1 VSAIDRDLTLALA
14 KAQANLDLI
23 ASRSDVLS
31 DLGDLKEIKRLD
43 SECALLIR
51 DHAKSGR
58 VPPDPLAA
66 LESEVVALIAWGKEV
81 QAFLDEGLELL
92 DPDRLVADD
101 HTADKIG
108 MADIKAQ
115 QAKLNTFRGLVADR
129 TAGLAGRRPTAC
141 FIDRG
146 FDPRVADLWRIRA
159 AGRTRGGVGLG
170 ENIPTFD
177 ALRRW
182 VDSPGG
188 RPSEEQRA
196 LFKHLDERADELA
209 TYATESA
216 AERAELVAASAQLE
230 TGNPKAA
237 RALAARPR
245 AKRYADP
252 LWSAVVSELVAMDA
266 AIAKVEGADGLGKV
280 MAAAEE
286 LSAEP
291 IWAKVEPESEL
302 GASLRATADKA
313 RRGRKMRRITLA
325 VSVTVLCVAGV
336 FVKRYS
342 DEYQRQQAE
351 AAAKAEVAA
360 EAKAEAERVA
370 AAKLQPETDTEERR
384 RRRAG
389 EAWVVEGVG
398 LVLVPIA
405 GGTFSMGSLSGGS
418 DEQPVTTVTLSPFWL
433 AKTEVTQA
441 QWEAVMGSNPSYFK
455 GGQLPVERVSWNDAM
470 EFCRKLTERERQ
482 AGRLP
487 TGTIYTLPTE
497 AQWEYACRAGTTG
510 DYAGEVDAMA
520 WYDKNSGAATH
531 AVGTKQ
537 ANAWGLHDMHGNVWE
552 WCEDWYADKL
562 PGGSVSDFNGA
573 ASGSNRVLRGGSWW
587 NGAAG
592 CRSAF
597 RYGYSPGLR
606 FDYLGFRLALRSVP

>member
-1 VSAIDRDLTLALA
+1 MSAIDRDLTLALA
-14 KAQANLDLI
+14 RAQANLDLI

-31 DLGDLKEIKRLD
+31 DLGDLKEVKRLD

-66 LESEVVALIAWGKEV
+66 LESEVVALIAWGEEV
-81 QAFLDEGLELL
+81 QALLDEGMELL

-108 MADIKAQ
+108 RADIKAQ
-115 QAKLNTFRGLVADR
+115 QAELNTFGGLVADR

-141 FIDRG
+141 FTDRG

-170 ENIPTFD
+170 ENIPAFD
-177 ALRRW
+177 AFRRW

-196 LFKHLDERADELA
+196 LLKRLDDRADELA

-230 TGNPKAA
+230 TGNPRAA

-252 LWSAVVSELVAMDA
+252 LWSALVSELAAMDA

-325 VSVTVLCVAGV
+325 VSVAVSVAVLCVAGV
-336 FVKRYS
+336 FVA
-342 DEYQRQQAE
+342 RQQAE
-351 AAAKAEVAA
+351 AKVAA
-360 EAKAEAERVA
+360 EAKRVA
-370 AAKLQPETDTEERR
+370 AAKLQPETDKEERR
-384 RRRAG
+384 RGKAG

-398 LVLVPIA
+398 VTLVPIA
-405 GGTFSMGSLSGGS
+405 GGTFSMGSMSGGS
-418 DEQPVTTVTLSPFWL
+418 DEQPVTTVTLRPFWL
-433 AKTEVTQA
+433 AKTEVTQE

-455 GGQLPVERVSWNDAM
+455 GGQLPVERVSWDDAM

-487 TGTIYTLPTE
+487 SGTIYTLPTE

-520 WYDKNSGAATH
+520 WYAKNSGAATH

-562 PGGSVSDFNGA
+562 PGGSVSDFKGA
-573 ASGSNRVLRGGSWW
+573 ASGSDRVGRGGGWW
-587 NGAAG
+587 NVAAD
-592 CRSAF
+592 CRSAIRF
-597 RYGYSPGLR
+597 RLSPGYR
-606 FDYLGFRLALRSVP
+606 HDFLGFRLALSSVP

>member
-1 VSAIDRDLTLALA
+1 MSAIDRDLTLALA

-31 DLGDLKEIKRLD
+31 DLGDLKEVKRLD

-66 LESEVVALIAWGKEV
+66 LETEVVALIAWGEEV
-81 QAFLDEGLELL
+81 QALLDEGMELL

-108 MADIKAQ
+108 RADIKAQ
-115 QAKLNTFRGLVADR
+115 QAELNTFGGLVADR

-141 FIDRG
+141 FTDRG

-170 ENIPTFD
+170 ENIPAFD

-196 LFKHLDERADELA
+196 LLKRLDDRADELA

-216 AERAELVAASAQLE
+216 AERAELVAAAAQLE
-230 TGNPKAA
+230 TGNPRAA

-252 LWSAVVSELVAMDA
+252 LWSALVSELAAMDA

-291 IWAKVEPESEL
+291 IWAKVKPESEL

-325 VSVTVLCVAGV
+325 IGVAVLCVAGV
-336 FVKRYS
+336 FANRLYE
-342 DEYQRQQAE
+342 EYQWKQSK
-351 AAAKAEVAA
+351 AKVAPPST
-360 EAKAEAERVA
+360 VA
-370 AAKLQPETDTEERR
+370 
-384 RRRAG
+384 
-389 EAWVVEGVG
+389 
-398 LVLVPIA
+398 
-405 GGTFSMGSLSGGS
+405 GSSS
-418 DEQPVTTVTLSPFWL
+418 IV
-433 AKTEVTQA
+433 
-441 QWEAVMGSNPSYFK
+441 
-455 GGQLPVERVSWNDAM
+455 
-470 EFCRKLTERERQ
+470 
-482 AGRLP
+482 
-487 TGTIYTLPTE
+487 
-497 AQWEYACRAGTTG
+497 
-510 DYAGEVDAMA
+510 
-520 WYDKNSGAATH
+520 
-531 AVGTKQ
+531 
-537 ANAWGLHDMHGNVWE
+537 
-552 WCEDWYADKL
+552 
-562 PGGSVSDFNGA
+562 
-573 ASGSNRVLRGGSWW
+573 
-587 NGAAG
+587 
-592 CRSAF
+592 
-597 RYGYSPGLR
+597 
-606 FDYLGFRLALRSVP
+606 

>member
-1 VSAIDRDLTLALA
+1 MSAIDRDLTFALA

-31 DLGDLKEIKRLD
+31 DLGDLKEVKRLD

-66 LESEVVALIAWGKEV
+66 LESEVFALIAWGEEV
-81 QAFLDEGLELL
+81 QALLDEGMELL

-108 MADIKAQ
+108 RADIKAQ
-115 QAKLNTFRGLVADR
+115 QAELNTFRGLVADR

-141 FIDRG
+141 FTDRG

-196 LFKHLDERADELA
+196 LLKRLDDRADELA

-216 AERAELVAASAQLE
+216 AERAGLVAASAQLE

-237 RALAARPR
+237 RVLAARPR

-252 LWSAVVSELVAMDA
+252 LWSALESELAAMDA

-286 LSAEP
+286 LLAEP
-291 IWAKVEPESEL
+291 IWAKVKPESEL
-302 GASLRATADKA
+302 GASLQATAGKA

-325 VSVTVLCVAGV
+325 VSVAVFCVAGV
-336 FVKRYS
+336 FVARH
-342 DEYQRQQAE
+342 QAE
-351 AAAKAEVAA
+351 AAAKAKVAA

-370 AAKLQPETDTEERR
+370 AAKAKVAAEAKRVAAAKLQLETDEEERR
-384 RRRAG
+384 RRKAG
-389 EAWVVEGVG
+389 EAWAVEGVG
-398 LVLVPIA
+398 VTLVPIA
-405 GGTFSMGSLSGGS
+405 GGTFSMGSRSGGS

-441 QWEAVMGSNPSYFK
+441 QWEAVMGSNPSHFK
-455 GGQLPVERVSWNDAM
+455 GGQLPVESVSWGDAM
-470 EFCRKLTERERQ
+470 EFCRKPVPRH
-482 AGRLP
+482 AIP
-487 TGTIYTLPTE
+487 GTFH
-497 AQWEYACRAGTTG
+497 R
-510 DYAGEVDAMA
+510 GEV
-520 WYDKNSGAATH
+520 GASSRCLRRAVQSVTFQQA
-531 AVGTKQ
+531 AVG
-537 ANAWGLHDMHGNVWE
+537 H
-552 WCEDWYADKL
+552 
-562 PGGSVSDFNGA
+562 PP
-573 ASGSNRVLRGGSWW
+573 R
-587 NGAAG
+587 
-592 CRSAF
+592 
-597 RYGYSPGLR
+597 
-606 FDYLGFRLALRSVP
+606 